1 MRKVIVFM
9 IKQKSENVNLTS
21 YYARNV
27 FSFDAMKK
35 YLSNDVFTKLKNSIE
50 KGIELDEKLAH
61 DIACGM
67 KNWAVDNGAT
77 HYTHWF
83 QPLNDSVAE
92 KHDSFLN
99 IKQNKPIMEFGGS
112 ELIKGE
118 TDASSFPTGNL
129 RATFEARGYTIWDY
143 TSPAFLRNE
152 PSGIVLCIPTAFI
165 SYSGETLDKKTPL
178 LRSMDAINNE
188 TIKLLKLFGNNV
200 NKARVMVGVEQEYFL
215 IDREKY
221 LQRKDLIYTGRT
233 LFGAKS
239 PKGQELDDHY
249 FGAIRDR
256 IGKFMKD
263 VDEELWQLGV
273 PAKTEHNEVA
283 PAQHELACIY
293 EECNIAVDHNQ
304 IVMETL
310 KRVATRHNLV
320 CLLHEK
326 PFQYVNGSGKHN
338 NWSLQTS
345 DGKNLLNPG
354 KTPHE
359 NLQFL
364 LILSC
369 IVAAVDDYAILLRA
383 SCANSSKELR
393 LGASEAPPAIISCY
407 IGEQLDEVV
416 NHIVEDGVATFS
428 KSIGTIKHNATGLLD
443 LYKDVADRNR
453 TSPFAFTG
461 NKFEFRMVGAS
472 DSCAMPITVI
482 NTIVAKKFKE
492 ARITL
497 ENSKNFNDDLKKYI
511 RENFIKHK
519 KIIFSGDGYSK
530 EWEDEAS
537 KRGLPNIKSSVEI
550 LKILTDDSTIDLFEE
565 FKVLNKAEL
574 LSRYNVEIE
583 KYISIMS
590 IEAKTMINLAK
601 KIFLPEGIKYSTFLS
616 SSINE
621 IKKVNENLDTSVQ
634 YELLEEVIK
643 NVREM
648 KNGIDKL
655 EKVMNDS
662 LLINNIYEK
671 ANLFYNEV
679 KTAMDNLRNPTDNL
693 EMIIDKNMWPMPS
706 IGDLIFEISGY

>member
-1 MRKVIVFM
+1 M
-9 IKQKSENVNLTS
+9 IKEKNKIKTIVD
-21 YYARNV
+21 YYGKNV
-27 FSFDAMKK
+27 FNFSAMKK
-35 YLSNDVFTKLKNSIE
+35 YLTNNVFTKLKNSIE
-50 KGIELDEKLAH
+50 SGIELDEKLAH
-61 DIACGM
+61 DIAEGM

-92 KHDSFLN
+92 KHDCFLN
-99 IKQNKPIMEFGGS
+99 IKFNKPIMDFGGS

-152 PSGIVLCIPTAFI
+152 SSGIVLCIPTAFV

-178 LRSMDAINNE
+178 LRSMDAINTE
-188 TIKLLKLFGNNV
+188 AIKLLKLFGNEDV
-200 NKARVMVGVEQEYFL
+200 KKVKAMVGVEQEYFL

-256 IGKFMKD
+256 VGKFMKE
-263 VDEELWQLGV
+263 VDEELWLLGV

-326 PFQYVNGSGKHN
+326 PFKYVNGSGKHN
-338 NWSLQTS
+338 NWSLIT
-345 DGKNLLNPG
+345 DNGKNLLNPG

-369 IVAAVDDYAILLRA
+369 IIAAVDEYAILLRA
-383 SCANSSKELR
+383 SCANTSKELR

-416 NHIVEDGVATFS
+416 DSIIKDGVATFS
-428 KSIGTIKHNATGLLD
+428 RAVGTIKHNATGLLD

-461 NKFEFRMVGAS
+461 NKFEFRMVGSS

-492 ARITL
+492 AVKEL
-497 ENSKNFNDDLKKYI
+497 ENAENFNDSLKKYI
-511 RENFIKHK
+511 RDNFTRHK
-519 KIIFSGDGYSK
+519 RIIFSGDGYSK
-530 EWEDEAS
+530 EWEDEANR
-537 KRGLPNIKSSVEI
+537 RGLPNIKSSVEI
-550 LKILTDDSTIDLFEE
+550 LKIFNDTAVVDLFEE
-565 FKVLNKAEL
+565 FKVLNKTEL
-574 LSRYNVEIE
+574 LSRYYVEIE
-583 KYISIMS
+583 KYISIIS

-601 KIFLPEGIKYSTFLS
+601 KMFLPEGIKYSEFLS
-616 SSINE
+616 NSINE

-634 YELLEEVIK
+634 YELLVEVIDNIRK
-643 NVREM
+643 M
-648 KNGIDKL
+648 KDGIDML
-655 EKVMNDS
+655 EKVLYDS
-662 LLINNIYEK
+662 LKEKDIINR
-671 ANLFYNEV
+671 ADLFYKNV
-679 KTAMDNLRNPTDNL
+679 KLAMDNLRKPTDNL

-706 IGDLIFEISGY
+706 IGDLIFEVSGY